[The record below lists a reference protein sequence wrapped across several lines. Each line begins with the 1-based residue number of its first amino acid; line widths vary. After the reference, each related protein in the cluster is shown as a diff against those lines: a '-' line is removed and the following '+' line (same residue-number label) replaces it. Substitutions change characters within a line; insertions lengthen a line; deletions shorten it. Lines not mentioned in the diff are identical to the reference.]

1 MWKYVDDT
9 STSQIIHKGSDSNI
23 QLSSSKLQEWSSQN
37 RFQINSWVS
46 LGYFF
51 TRVGQKQKLSPVMVN
66 NQPVE
71 VVKHAKL
78 LGVTISSSLKWN
90 MHIEDIIKKANKR
103 LYCLIQLKRAK
114 VREKEIVQFYCTCI
128 RPILEYAAPVFH
140 HSLPQYLVDDLER
153 VQRRS
158 LGIIFKYENYNQCL
172 EYSETDTF
180 VNRRQKLCLKQYD
193 SVTSN
198 SDHKLYNLLPP
209 KKKQT

>member
-1 MWKYVDDT
+1 
-9 STSQIIHKGSDSNI
+9 
-23 QLSSSKLQEWSSQN
+23 
-37 RFQINSWVS
+37 
-46 LGYFF
+46 
-51 TRVGQKQKLSPVMVN
+51 MVN
-66 NQPVE
+66 NQPIE

-114 VREKEIVQFYCTCI
+114 VREKEIVQFIFSCI
-128 RPILEYAAPVFH
+128 RRILEYAALVFH

-158 LGIIFKYENYNQCL
+158 LGIIFKCENYNQCL
-172 EYSETDTF
+172 EYSETDTL